1 MRSTTFRNVFLA
13 LAVIAATACGQKR
26 NTVVAEA
33 EQAAAPRA
41 AVVDK
46 DSTVYG
52 LCATG
57 TQGDQLRFVTDLG
70 VSIKL
75 SVAAARQEN
84 KLLGGLRVGDRLA
97 VVMNDDSTV
106 ARSVVNV
113 STLMGD
119 WVQISPLDGASEVGF
134 RVKEGGIAESIEQS
148 DIIYRTWRV
157 FSNRLELVWQR
168 EGGGSADEK
177 MEYTLLYLTDDSLSI
192 RDNEDAYEYTRPHE
206 VEDMGVEASDFGD
219 YDF

>member
-75 SVAAARQEN
+75 NVAAARQEN